1 MYCFMSSPVRGRALP
16 QLLAD
21 LDARV
26 SNTGTLFLQLSD
38 GGDWPQPGKAA
49 GDTHLTQQVSIK
61 H

>member
-1 MYCFMSSPVRGRALP
+1 MSSPVRGRALP

-38 GGDWPQPGKAA
+38 GSDWPQPGEAA